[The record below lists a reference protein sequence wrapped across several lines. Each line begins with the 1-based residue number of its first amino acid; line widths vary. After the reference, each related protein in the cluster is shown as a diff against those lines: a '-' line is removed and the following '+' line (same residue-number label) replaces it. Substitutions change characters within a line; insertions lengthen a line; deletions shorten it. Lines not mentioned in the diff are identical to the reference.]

1 MLENDITSVP
11 RAYVV
16 GLRTDQ
22 TEKQFQNSVDE
33 CAALAEAAG
42 YEVVWIFTQ
51 NLPSVHKA
59 TYVGEGKIEEIRD
72 TLENVPADAV
82 IFDDTLT
89 PMQIRNIGK
98 ILGTVVLDRTGLIL
112 DIFSDRAQT
121 REAKLQ
127 VESAKLQYMLPR
139 LAGLRQNLDRQGG
152 NSGARSSRGAGE
164 KQIELDRRHI
174 EHRLTILRKE
184 LAQVKKERETQRN
197 RRLRT
202 GEFLVALV
210 GYTNAGKSTLMNDLL
225 QFYGDGKSKEKTVLE
240 KDMLFATLDTTI
252 RRISPKGGRPFLI
265 SDTVGFISALPTAL
279 VEAFHSTLEEAVY
292 ADLLIQVVDYSDEDH
307 AFQEEIT
314 ARTLKEIGAG
324 NIPMITVY
332 NKMDRYRER
341 IRTELPEGTDILSI
355 PTFPQAR
362 EDRVYTVLKNREENR
377 ELVEKSLQELLT
389 LIESKRSAE
398 EELHTFRIPYAQ
410 TGDLHKLKELGLPVS
425 EQYLE
430 DYIELQ
436 IKIRKELCEE
446 YREYEA

>member
-1 MLENDITSVP
+1 MLENQHNETP
-11 RAYVV
+11 RAYIV
-16 GLRTDQ
+16 GLRTTQ
-22 TEKQFQNSVDE
+22 TEERFRSSVDE
-33 CAALAEAAG
+33 CATLAEAAG

-98 ILGTVVLDRTGLIL
+98 ILDTVVLDRTGLIL

-174 EHRLTILRKE
+174 EHRMTILRKE
-184 LAQVKKERETQRN
+184 LAQVKQERETQRN

-202 GEFLVALV
+202 GEYLVALV

-225 QFYGDGKSKEKTVLE
+225 QYYGDGKSKEKTVFE
-240 KDMLFATLDTTI
+240 QDMLFATLDTTI
-252 RRISPKGGRPFLI
+252 RRISPKGGRSFLI

-314 ARTLKEIGAG
+314 AKTLKEIGAG

-332 NKMDRYRER
+332 NKMDLYREKQQGLADNV
-341 IRTELPEGTDILSI
+341 II
-355 PTFPQAR
+355 PPFPQAK
-362 EDRVYTVLKNREENR
+362 EDRVYTVLKDKGAGPEI
-377 ELVEKSLQELLT
+377 VEKSLQELLT

-398 EELHTFRIPYAQ
+398 EELHTFHIPYAQ

-430 DYIELQ
+430 DYIVLQ
-436 IKIRKELCEE
+436 IRIRKELFKEF
-446 YREYEA
+446 REYET